1 MIYRIILPLILIFTF
16 IAQGG
21 TSKSNYETLSELA
34 RASAQATG
42 RYMSEKRIDTSG
54 VMISDHPANVL
65 IRNELVALQGIHFSM
80 NNTKSTRLEI
90 EIADFAIRYF
100 RYSESQD
107 SLIREAQILIKGILQ
122 TPTEPMRPLPAFTKI
137 LRDTI
142 ARADIATVENPGYIF
157 TKALVPEQ
165 EKGLLSEIA
174 EPLVLFT
181 VAAISVLL
189 LFSIRSQ

>member
-1 MIYRIILPLILIFTF
+1 M
-16 IAQGG
+16 
-21 TSKSNYETLSELA
+21 
-34 RASAQATG
+34 
-42 RYMSEKRIDTSG
+42 
-54 VMISDHPANVL
+54 
-65 IRNELVALQGIHFSM
+65 VALPGFHFSM
-80 NNTKSTRLEI
+80 NGTKSTRVEI
-90 EIADFAIRYF
+90 EIADLAIRYF

-107 SLIREAQILIKGILQ
+107 SLVREAQILTKGIVQ
-122 TPTEPMRPLPAFTKI
+122 TPTEPMSPLPVCTKI

-142 ARADIATVENPGYIF
+142 ARADILAIENPGYSF
-157 TKALVPEQ
+157 TKAIVPEP